1 MGQTQ
6 CAYLENILMDS
17 FLSAHATQRS
27 VYASGTEVALPATT
41 LNELSLNLCS
51 IDLIGKLSQQE
62 QAAYQTMDQIFAAQ
76 SPFAINL
83 PMIPELVE
91 DDLKFS
97 INLTEEFPE
106 GAKSTKSDDLGL
118 SNENT
123 QENSTTTKLS
133 AEVVAKKETDPNE
146 FIKEERRKLQVKLQN
161 STDDKVIFTKRS
173 KKLRKNAK
181 HDDES
186 YRGSRFWGVSRN
198 KCKYQVMIT
207 LNHYKE
213 YNGGFSSEIEA
224 ARVYDKKS
232 ICTFGLKAKTN
243 FDYSKQEVV
252 EILKNDCPIVL

>member
-1 MGQTQ
+1 M
-6 CAYLENILMDS
+6 
-17 FLSAHATQRS
+17 
-27 VYASGTEVALPATT
+27 
-41 LNELSLNLCS
+41 
-51 IDLIGKLSQQE
+51 
-62 QAAYQTMDQIFAAQ
+62 
-76 SPFAINL
+76 
-83 PMIPELVE
+83 
-91 DDLKFS
+91 
-97 INLTEEFPE
+97 
-106 GAKSTKSDDLGL
+106 

-133 AEVVAKKETDPNE
+133 AETVAKKDNDPNE
-146 FIKEERRKLQVKLQN
+146 FMKEERRKLLLKLQN
-161 STDDKVIFTKRS
+161 SQDDKVIFTKRS

-186 YRGSRFWGVSRN
+186 YRGSRYWGVSRN

>member
-1 MGQTQ
+1 MS
-6 CAYLENILMDS
+6 EN
-17 FLSAHATQRS
+17 H
-27 VYASGTEVALPATT
+27 
-41 LNELSLNLCS
+41 SL
-51 IDLIGKLSQQE
+51 
-62 QAAYQTMDQIFAAQ
+62 A
-76 SPFAINL
+76 
-83 PMIPELVE
+83 
-91 DDLKFS
+91 
-97 INLTEEFPE
+97 INLTEGFPTA
-106 GAKSTKSDDLGL
+106 AKSVKSDDLGL

-133 AEVVAKKETDPNE
+133 VETVAKKDNDPNE
-146 FIKEERRKLQVKLQN
+146 FMKEERRKLLLKLQN
-161 STDDKVIFTKRS
+161 SQDDKVIFTKRS

-186 YRGSRFWGVSRN
+186 YRGSRYWGVSRN